1 MSVVDSLFRHGM
13 EADSV
18 PRLERGIEVAKIRAT
33 GTEFRELDIQP
44 QRHGYPLLEGTF
56 NFYFIV
62 LARI

>member
-44 QRHGYPLLEGTF
+44 QRHGYPLLE
-56 NFYFIV
+56 
-62 LARI
+62 